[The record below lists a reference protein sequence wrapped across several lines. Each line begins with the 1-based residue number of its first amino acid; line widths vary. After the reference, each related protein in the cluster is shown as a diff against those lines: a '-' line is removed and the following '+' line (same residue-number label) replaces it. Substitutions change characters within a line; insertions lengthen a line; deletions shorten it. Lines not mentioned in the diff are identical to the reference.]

1 MNFSMRKQLTLID
14 SLQFLY
20 QSLNNLAENIKDGQ
34 FMLIKNFLVKK
45 YQNGSSKREYVLNNI
60 RIILKNSIKI
70 NYQGKQLL

>member
-1 MNFSMRKQLTLID
+1 MNFSIRKQLTLID

-45 YQNGSSKREYVLNNI
+45 YHNGSSKREYVLNNI

>member
-1 MNFSMRKQLTLID
+1 MNFSIRKQLTLID
-14 SLQFLY
+14 SLQFLNQPLDY
-20 QSLNNLAENIKDGQ
+20 LAEHLKFGQ

-60 RIILKNSIKI
+60 QKVLKNSIKI